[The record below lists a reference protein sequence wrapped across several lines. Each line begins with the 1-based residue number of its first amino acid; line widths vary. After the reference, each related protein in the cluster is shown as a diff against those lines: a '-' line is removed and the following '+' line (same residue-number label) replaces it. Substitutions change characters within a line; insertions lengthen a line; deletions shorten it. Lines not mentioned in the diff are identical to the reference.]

1 MLLAH
6 KVLPHRAEPAEQAPR
21 AQPEIQEIR
30 VQLVLWD
37 IEGLKVSAETLQIL
51 VPREPQVERGKRVKP
66 EPLATQEIQVEP
78 VLQVERVQL
87 EQEVPPE
94 IRATPETQVQAE
106 PVQPA

>member
-6 KVLPHRAEPAEQAPR
+6 KVLLHRAEPAEQAPR
-21 AQPEIQEIR
+21 AQQEIQEIR
-30 VQLVLWD
+30 VQPVLWD
-37 IEGLKVSAETLQIL
+37 IAVLKVSAETLQIL
-51 VPREPQVERGKRVKP
+51 VPPAPRVEPGEPVKP
-66 EPLATQEIQVEP
+66 EPLATRETQVEP

-94 IRATPETQVQAE
+94 PRATPEARVQPE